1 MRGQT
6 AVSLAEHI
14 PEVCSKNFTDWGKKG
29 ACPVP
34 QFAGNPPMVR
44 KNPVQK
50 NYSLLF
56 LLNSV

>member
-6 AVSLAEHI
+6 AMSLAEHI

-50 NYSLLF
+50 N
-56 LLNSV
+56 